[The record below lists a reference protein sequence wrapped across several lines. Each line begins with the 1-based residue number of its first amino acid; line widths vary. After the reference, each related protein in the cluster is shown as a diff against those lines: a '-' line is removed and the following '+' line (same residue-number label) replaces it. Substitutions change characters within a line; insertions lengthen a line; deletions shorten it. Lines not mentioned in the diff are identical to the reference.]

1 MFKLVAVLLAV
12 LCALAM
18 TLDGAEAR
26 HLSRFRGGFLG
37 GDGYRGVH
45 SGYRGGYRGGFKG
58 VSSKLLIT

>member
-26 HLSRFRGGFLG
+26 HLSGFRDGFRGGF
-37 GDGYRGVH
+37 
-45 SGYRGGYRGGFKG
+45 RGGYSGGLKG
-58 VSSKLLIT
+58 VSLTMPIT